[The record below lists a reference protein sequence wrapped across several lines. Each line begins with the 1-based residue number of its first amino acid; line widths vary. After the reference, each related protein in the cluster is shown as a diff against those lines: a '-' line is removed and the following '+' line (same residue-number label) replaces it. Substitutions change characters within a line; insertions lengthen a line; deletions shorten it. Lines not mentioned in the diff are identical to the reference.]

1 VGTEAFDYCTT
12 LTSLYLPKVTTF
24 GEIVFGYNESF
35 LDCDLTLNQKLSD
48 LVSGNQ
54 LYGGE
59 MPVVMDEDISYISF
73 YYTFKSIT
81 LVDDED

>member
-1 VGTEAFDYCTT
+1 VGTEAFDYCTA
-12 LTSLYLPKVTTF
+12 LTSLYLPKVTTL
-24 GEIVFGYNESF
+24 GEIVFGYNEYF

-48 LVSGNQ
+48 LVRGDQ
-54 LYGGE
+54 LYGGV
-59 MPVVMDEDISYISF
+59 MPDVMDEDISYISF